1 MSLYALIMAGGVGSR
16 LWPRSRAQT
25 PKQFL
30 ALVSEQTMVQETQ
43 QRLEPLVTPQRTLIA
58 TGQDFVSLVVEQM
71 PDVPRHNV
79 FGEPS
84 GRGTAAAAGLAA
96 LRLVREDPAA
106 VMAVL
111 PADHLIQRPEL
122 FRDLLA
128 AGTEVARRGWL
139 VTLGIEPTYPETGY
153 GYIERGDLL
162 GQVRG
167 FDAYRVA
174 RFAEKPDQSTAER
187 FIELGTYS
195 WNSGMFIWTAARL
208 VEELEHHL
216 PDLYAGLQEIDA
228 ALAADPAADV
238 TARWN
243 ALPEVTI
250 DYGIMERAERIAVL
264 PAAIGWSDV
273 GSWAAVY
280 DVTPHDPAG
289 NAVFGRHVSPDT
301 TGTLI
306 VSRRLVATM
315 GLEDMIVVDT
325 DDVLLIC
332 PRSRAQ
338 DVKQLVAL
346 VQQLEQPPAPPSQ
359 RQAEGAPAGDS
370 G

>member
-16 LWPRSRAQT
+16 LWPRSRART

-30 ALVSEQTMVQETQ
+30 ALVSERTMVQETQ
-43 QRLEPLVTPQRTLIA
+43 QRLQPLVTPQRTLIA
-58 TGQDFVSLVVEQM
+58 TGQDFVSLVAEQL
-71 PDVPRHNV
+71 PDVPRGNV
-79 FGEPS
+79 FGEPA

-96 LRLVREDPAA
+96 LRLLREDPEA

-111 PADHLIQRPEL
+111 PADHLIQRPEV

-174 RFAEKPDQSTAER
+174 RFAEKPDLPTAER
-187 FIELGTYS
+187 FLELGTHS
-195 WNSGMFIWTAARL
+195 WNSGMFIWTAGRL
-208 VEELEHHL
+208 VEELSRHL
-216 PDLYAGLQEIDA
+216 PDLYAGLLEIDA

-238 TARWN
+238 AERWCR
-243 ALPEVTI
+243 LPDVTI

-280 DVTPHDPAG
+280 DVATQDRAG

-346 VQQLEQPPAPPSQ
+346 VQEHDREPAPSPGGQ
-359 RQAEGAPAGDS
+359 TEDAAAGES